1 LQQALNHLKGKPV
14 QLAKVKEAPAA
25 APAAK

>member
-14 QLAKVKEAPAA
+14 DVTKPKGDSVAKAA
-25 APAAK
+25 R